1 MSDERGVVLLVRR
14 KKLQCQSR
22 PVRTNI
28 GNRHSRVNRYV
39 VFAHHVKT
47 SNDRAWKFRKGMRS
61 DLHTRLPNL
70 PADQEMGE
78 GVRTKSVGRNVQT
91 TRIRIATRSA
101 RKRHCETFAQ
111 LRTTNMDWQ
120 EQARLS
126 GLVFL
131 SPSINEL
138 TGVQVPHCTSER
150 KKMPSLLNDEAR
162 FGHSSVL
169 VRPPNNP
176 RQGMILFLGGQ
187 RYSPDRRER
196 REALDSALLWNGENG
211 SWSRGP
217 PMIQGRIDSTVVVC
231 GDSVYA
237 IGGENARGNALNSI
251 ERISIKSLLTD
262 YTNAN
267 NNRATTAWQTFRC
280 CLSMPRAFANAVSV
294 QDRYIVVAG
303 GRSNAVVGQNRY
315 DRERRVLDSVEIID
329 THFPYLSMPFGG
341 PLLNYPRYSFGMGVV
356 QNRIFVVGGQ
366 CQYESGRY
374 VYRGHSVEYLDF
386 LPPCLDTTSDP
397 AESEA
402 LSSTMMSWQV
412 HGDRRLRDIVCQE
425 VVRVGSCLVF
435 ERGVVL
441 DTRRDQIWNFRSIK
455 NKVC

>member
-1 MSDERGVVLLVRR
+1 
-14 KKLQCQSR
+14 
-22 PVRTNI
+22 
-28 GNRHSRVNRYV
+28 
-39 VFAHHVKT
+39 
-47 SNDRAWKFRKGMRS
+47 
-61 DLHTRLPNL
+61 
-70 PADQEMGE
+70 
-78 GVRTKSVGRNVQT
+78 
-91 TRIRIATRSA
+91 
-101 RKRHCETFAQ
+101 
-111 LRTTNMDWQ
+111 
-120 EQARLS
+120 
-126 GLVFL
+126 
-131 SPSINEL
+131 
-138 TGVQVPHCTSER
+138 
-150 KKMPSLLNDEAR
+150 
-162 FGHSSVL
+162 
-169 VRPPNNP
+169 
-176 RQGMILFLGGQ
+176 
-187 RYSPDRRER
+187 
-196 REALDSALLWNGENG
+196 
-211 SWSRGP
+211 
-217 PMIQGRIDSTVVVC
+217 MIQGRIDSTVVVC

-237 IGGENARGNALNSI
+237 IGGENSRGNALNSI

-441 DTRRDQIWNFRSIK
+441 DTRRDQIWNFRSPFSGSSQMVALFDGIVSVELPGHVPGHTNNRPILWK
-455 NKVC
+455 RLGLVDKHTLLFTRMLELSDMQIQSLVPRQF